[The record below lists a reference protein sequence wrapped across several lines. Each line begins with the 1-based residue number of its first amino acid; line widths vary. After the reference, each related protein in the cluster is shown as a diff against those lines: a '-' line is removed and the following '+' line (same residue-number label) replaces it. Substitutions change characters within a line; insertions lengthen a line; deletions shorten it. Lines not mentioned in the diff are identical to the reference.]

1 MKQKQP
7 TLITAQAE
15 KPGSIGLVMVNK
27 SAEALKVFQDV
38 ETPIFIMLS
47 GDGFDSF

>member
-7 TLITAQAE
+7 TLITAQLDE
-15 KPGSIGLVMVNK
+15 PGNFNLVMVNK